1 MDSLWNNM
9 YKTVHELLIL
19 SLMVS
24 HILCFPSW
32 LYSIY
37 NVKWTYDK
45 VSKPPTQISM
55 NISLSVYTQ
64 KKI

>member
-1 MDSLWNNM
+1 MESVKQRVQNGPRIVDFVLDGIA
-9 YKTVHELLIL
+9 H
-19 SLMVS
+19 
-24 HILCFPSW
+24 FAFW